1 MRKMYLWTKATDNG
15 KGAQTGISVGKE
27 SLEMYNFSTAI
38 AMKAMQEGRDEG
50 CAEGRENYAS
60 DLHVLRMYLKS
71 IGKYDDAERAADKP
85 ECFAELWEKHKDK
98 I

>member
-1 MRKMYLWTKATDNG
+1 
-15 KGAQTGISVGKE
+15 
-27 SLEMYNFSTAI
+27 MYNFSTAI

-50 CAEGRENYAS
+50 RAEGRDEGRAEGRENYAS

-85 ECFAELWEKHKDK
+85 ECFAGLWEKHKDK